1 MRDTFIRRALNRTD
15 VARFNYTINAP
26 LYDLPTEALNP
37 GPGFAFATAW
47 DLGRRHHARIMSQLC
62 DRSFKLLKLKIQPVS
77 FKPVKNVFYPL
88 KENLSYMF

>member
-37 GPGFAFATAW
+37 DPGFAFATAAS
-47 DLGRRHHARIMSQLC
+47 LSQ
-62 DRSFKLLKLKIQPVS
+62 QPETWS
-77 FKPVKNVFYPL
+77 AGTTHK
-88 KENLSYMF
+88 S